1 MLDFTLG
8 VISLIREYFV
18 SDKQWLLLLAVSA
31 GLHAKSRPGLV
42 PVWRVSAAR
51 FYLGFCARL
60 INVSIQFTSQSITM
74 LPSVSTLLGP
84 SVEGGLDVVLV
95 LTNN

>member
-1 MLDFTLG
+1 M
-8 VISLIREYFV
+8 
-18 SDKQWLLLLAVSA
+18 AAA

-84 SVEGGLDVVLV
+84 SVKGGLDVVLV
-95 LTNN
+95 DTIYN

>member
-18 SDKQWLLLLAVSA
+18 SDKRWLLLLAVSA

-84 SVEGGLDVVLV
+84 SVKGGLDVVSV
-95 LTNN
+95 LII